1 MPEAVVLAVAALL
14 LLTSAAGLVPPLSA
28 VALAGAAGAVL
39 AGVRLSGLVARGGA
53 PPPAGR
59 LARRRAVRRRVVWL
73 LDAAVATAGL
83 TTALPALVA
92 PAHRPAVVAGGL
104 ALTGLLHAGAL
115 ILLPA
120 RARPARRV
128 RLRRAVDVLSLG
140 VSLAFA
146 GWVLLPPGEL
156 PPGVRELTVAGA
168 APLAVLAGGA
178 LADRRHRPGAALCR
192 AGAAATLLG
201 LGALLV
207 LLVLRAP
214 DRAALLAVPPVLA
227 GALAV
232 AAGAGRLAGGDPP
245 RPAAGRGWPVVA
257 APAAVATLAAGWH
270 AWVVGELDRPAVLL
284 GLTVI
289 PPLVARDLL
298 AATDARR
305 HAERL
310 RAQEARFRALVSGG
324 HDLVLLLDETLR
336 VRWQSPAAARLFGL
350 TDADVLDRPVT
361 DLLHPA
367 DVPRAAELL
376 AGVLAGTPP
385 PLLTARLRGGDGGWR
400 ETESTVTDQ
409 RGVAE
414 VGALV
419 LHMRD
424 VGERRRLERAVH
436 RFAATDQLTGLAN
449 RVELLRALAAGRR
462 TGALLV
468 VDLHGVGG
476 VNDTSGRAA
485 GDAVL
490 VQAADRLR
498 SAVGPDGLVARLA
511 ASEFAVVTTAGPVLA
526 YALGTRLLTALAE
539 PYPLPGGAVR
549 LAASIGLAELVDAG
563 PEDVLRQADLAR
575 RRATQLGRNR
585 LEWYDGY
592 LEEQLVRR
600 LDLERELPGAATRGE
615 LDLVYQPV
623 LGLADGCPVGTE
635 ALVRWRSPALGT
647 VLPAELLPV
656 AADLGLAGELGRWV
670 LGRACRQLADW
681 AEAGSPL
688 WMAVNV
694 TPAELAGADFVERTA
709 AVLAEHGVPGERL
722 VIEVAE
728 PLSAADPAAVVARL
742 AGLRSLGVRIALD
755 DFRAEHASLA
765 QLRRL
770 PIDLLKVD
778 PDVVGGADD
787 RQRVLLDV
795 VVSLADRLGAAVTV
809 ERLESP
815 AQVERARRAGCRYGQ
830 GFALARPATAERV
843 EAYLEEF
850 PSTSR

>member
-1 MPEAVVLAVAALL
+1 M
-14 LLTSAAGLVPPLSA
+14 
-28 VALAGAAGAVL
+28 
-39 AGVRLSGLVARGGA
+39 
-53 PPPAGR
+53 
-59 LARRRAVRRRVVWL
+59 
-73 LDAAVATAGL
+73 
-83 TTALPALVA
+83 
-92 PAHRPAVVAGGL
+92 
-104 ALTGLLHAGAL
+104 
-115 ILLPA
+115 
-120 RARPARRV
+120 
-128 RLRRAVDVLSLG
+128 SLG
-140 VSLAFA
+140 ASLAFA

-156 PPGVRELTVAGA
+156 PAGVRELAVAGA
-168 APLAVLAGGA
+168 GPLAVLAGGA
-178 LADRRHRPGAALCR
+178 LADRRRRPGAALCR

-201 LGALLV
+201 LGMLLV
-207 LLVLRAP
+207 LLVVRAP
-214 DRAALLAVPPVLA
+214 DRAALLAVPPVLV

-232 AAGAGRLAGGDPP
+232 AAGAGRLADGDPP
-245 RPAAGRGWPVVA
+245 RSAGPGWPVVA

-270 AWVVGELDRPAVLL
+270 GWVVGELDPPAVLL

-289 PPLVARDLL
+289 PPLVARELL
-298 AATDARR
+298 SAADARR
-305 HAERL
+305 YAERL
-310 RAQEARFRALVSGG
+310 RAQEAHFRALVSGG
-324 HDLVLLLDETLR
+324 HDLVLLLDEALR

-367 DVPRAAELL
+367 DAARAAELL

-385 PLLTARLRGGDGGWR
+385 PLLAARLRDGHGGWR

-419 LHMRD
+419 LHVRD

-436 RFAATDQLTGLAN
+436 RLAATDQLTGLAN
-449 RVELLRALAAGRR
+449 RVELLRVLAAGRPA
-462 TGALLV
+462 GALLV
-468 VDLHGVGG
+468 VDLPGLGG

-490 VQAADRLR
+490 VQAAERLR
-498 SAVGPDGLVARLA
+498 AEVGADGLVARLG
-511 ASEFAVVTTAGPVLA
+511 ASEFAVVTSAGPVLA
-526 YALGTRLLTALAE
+526 YALGARLLTALAE
-539 PYPLPGGAVR
+539 PYPLPGSAVR
-549 LAASIGLAELVDAG
+549 LAASIGLAELTDAG
-563 PEDVLRQADLAR
+563 PDDVLRQADLAR

-600 LDLERELPGAATRGE
+600 LDLERELPGAVARGE

-623 LGLADGCPVGTE
+623 LGLTDGRPVGTE
-635 ALVRWRSPALGT
+635 ALLRWRSPSLGT

-694 TPAELAGADFVERTA
+694 TPAELTGPDFVERTA
-709 AVLAEHGVPGERL
+709 AVLAEYGVPGERL

-728 PLSAADPAAVVARL
+728 PLSAADPSVVVARL

-755 DFRAEHASLA
+755 DFRAEHASLV

-778 PDVVGGADD
+778 PDVLGAADD
-787 RQRVLLDV
+787 RQRPLLDV
-795 VVSLADRLGAAVTV
+795 VVSLADRLGAVVAV

-830 GFALARPATAERV
+830 GFVLARPATAERV

-850 PSTSR
+850 PSASR